1 MLYPAPKKRTENT
14 VCANKTQFLTKLLW
28 LIVSCQR
35 CMPALLS
42 VSAVLSLWIRPSP
55 PIYPNLSDPLW
66 MPLSTLT
73 LGFLTLVCLRD
84 CLTFII
90 HSCLNMHPWYQR
102 IFFTPDFILVLTLI
116 PLIPS
121 SFYLNCVLMGPSA
134 KPDQVLFSVFNW
146 CSYLSWVKAI
156 MKADNFF
163 SPWDALKAANS
174 KASLRNP
181 GFFFH
186 SNKHNV
192 LICVQQN
199 FCLSLNSTSCLVLFK
214 DTDKRSTSS
223 SQKSCIYFKA
233 SN

>member
-1 MLYPAPKKRTENT
+1 MLYPAPKKRTETT

-42 VSAVLSLWIRPSP
+42 VSAVLPLWIRPSP

-73 LGFLTLVCLRD
+73 LGLLTLVCLRD

-90 HSCLNMHPWYQR
+90 HSCFNMHPWYQR
-102 IFFTPDFILVLTLI
+102 IFFTPEFMLVLTLI

-146 CSYLSWVKAI
+146 CSYLSWVKAT

-181 GFFFH
+181 GFFFFTPINITSLFV
-186 SNKHNV
+186 SNKTFAY
-192 LICVQQN
+192 L
-199 FCLSLNSTSCLVLFK
+199 
-214 DTDKRSTSS
+214 
-223 SQKSCIYFKA
+223 
-233 SN
+233 